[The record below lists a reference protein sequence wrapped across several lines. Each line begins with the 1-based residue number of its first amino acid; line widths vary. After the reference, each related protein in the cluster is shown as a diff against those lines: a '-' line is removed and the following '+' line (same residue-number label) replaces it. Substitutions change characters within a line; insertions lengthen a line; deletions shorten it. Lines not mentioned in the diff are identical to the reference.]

1 MPYILC
7 ELSETVN
14 SLSPILPEA
23 EDSIVYVKTDEGTH
37 TVERIKVDEDRNL
50 ILECYKVY

>member
-50 ILECYKVY
+50 VLECYKVY